1 VVNLVGILFE
11 GGGQR
16 FDAVQAFGARAVAE
30 AARAVKAKVTHV
42 SAIGADKNSESDYA
56 RTKGE
61 AEAAVLE
68 TVKDAVILRPS
79 IIFGPE
85 DGFFNKFADMAR
97 FAPALPLIGG
107 GLTRFQ
113 PVYVGDVAEAVARSV
128 DGAVKGGKVYELGG
142 PDVRSFKE
150 LLQEMLAVI
159 ERKRLLAPIPFW
171 AAKIIGSVA
180 GLLPSPVLTRDQVTL
195 LESDNVVSDKAKK
208 DGRTLEGL
216 GIAPTAMS
224 AVLPGYLWRFR
235 TRGQFQPVAGK
246 AS

>member
-1 VVNLVGILFE
+1 M
-11 GGGQR
+11 
-16 FDAVQAFGARAVAE
+16 
-30 AARAVKAKVTHV
+30 KAKVTHV

-107 GLTRFQ
+107 GLTKFQ
-113 PVYVGDVAEAVARSV
+113 PVYVGDVAEAIARSV
-128 DGAVKGGKVYELGG
+128 DGTVEGGKVYELGG
-142 PDVRSFKE
+142 PDVRTFKQ
-150 LLQEMLAVI
+150 LLQEMLAII
-159 ERKRLLAPIPFW
+159 ERKRILAPLPFW

-180 GLLPSPVLTRDQVTL
+180 GIMPTPVLTRDQVTL
-195 LESDNVVSDKAKK
+195 LESDNIVSDKAKK

-216 GIAPTAMS
+216 GIEPTSMS
-224 AVLPGYLWRFR
+224 AVLPSYLWRFR
-235 TRGQFQPVAGK
+235 VRGQYQPVTAKG
-246 AS
+246 S